1 MEDIDLKN
9 YTTDGKT
16 QHLSSEEDINT
27 KLINIIGKK
36 FADYRFMDQANDMDI
51 VTDFPLFLH
60 LDMNQNNYKCP
71 HCIIGHGR
79 WSKFGDEVHKS
90 LKIIMKHQNI
100 IVHPLSTGYNEPLI
114 KNLP

>member
-36 FADYRFMDQANDMDI
+36 FADYRKLWDHKRYGYSYRFSI
-51 VTDFPLFLH
+51 VSAFRH
-60 LDMNQNNYKCP
+60 ESRM
-71 HCIIGHGR
+71 
-79 WSKFGDEVHKS
+79 
-90 LKIIMKHQNI
+90 
-100 IVHPLSTGYNEPLI
+100 
-114 KNLP
+114 